1 VKISAVILSFNSIK
15 YIEKCLIELIKSFSA
30 IDDKYEI
37 FVVDNGSKDGSVEII
52 NQYSNTYPGKIKGI
66 FFNENTGTTFSR
78 NTALKQSTGE
88 YILIL
93 DSDAYVNESAVKC
106 LMQHLNDQPKCGLA
120 VPKLTYPD
128 GRFQLSVD
136 QFPTLI
142 RKLQRFFFLKK
153 IEDRSKYYEMKEGVS
168 MVDYAISAFWLFRRD
183 VLDKVGLLDENIFYS
198 PEDVDYCIRIWK
210 AGYRI
215 DYVNS
220 VSVIHDAQ
228 EISRAK
234 GIKIN
239 FFTLSHAKGLF
250 YLYFKHKF
258 LFSGTHLK
266 NTYKY

>member
-1 VKISAVILSFNSIK
+1 VKFSAVILSFNSIK
-15 YIEKCLIELIKSFSA
+15 YIENCLFQLTKTFSS
-30 IDDKYEI
+30 IDDAYEI
-37 FVVDNGSKDGSVEII
+37 FVVDNGSQDGSVEVI
-52 NQYSNTYPGKIKGI
+52 NQFSQTHPGKVKGI

-78 NTALKQSTGE
+78 NAALKQATGE

-93 DSDAYVNESAVKC
+93 DSDAYVNESAVNV
-106 LMQHLNDQPKCGLA
+106 LVQHLIDNPKCGLA

-153 IEDRSKYYEMKEGVS
+153 IEDKSAPYESAEGVS
-168 MVDYAISAFWLFRRD
+168 TVDYAISAFWLFRRE
-183 VLDKVGLLDENIFYS
+183 VLQKVGLLDEKIFYS

-220 VSVIHDAQ
+220 VSVVHDAQ

-239 FFTLSHAKGLF
+239 LFTFSHAKGLF

-258 LFSGTHLK
+258 LFSGAHLK
-266 NTYKY
+266 KAYKV